1 MSMAVYTVPD
11 ALVEHMIKNHISDAS
26 TLDTQGASKAQVA
39 WEDTEQS
46 LWCNIVVGILYV
58 K

>member
-1 MSMAVYTVPD
+1 MAVYTVPD

-26 TLDTQGASKAQVA
+26 TLDTQGASKVQVA
-39 WEDTEQS
+39 WADTEQS